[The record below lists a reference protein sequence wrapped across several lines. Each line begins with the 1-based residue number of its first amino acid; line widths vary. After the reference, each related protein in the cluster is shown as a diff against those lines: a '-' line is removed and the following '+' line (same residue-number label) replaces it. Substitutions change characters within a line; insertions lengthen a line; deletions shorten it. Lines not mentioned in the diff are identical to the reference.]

1 MKSKWWM
8 CLVAVI
14 AVLVLVVFGI
24 RIWFVS
30 PGIHVLG
37 DEIHINLTEKCFVI
51 DGRTGEL
58 EYETTVTVK
67 GGTSRSDQE
76 LFDGDLKVIGY
87 QNSADG
93 TITDLKAIEKRDDGS
108 YIITHM
114 ENCTH
119 QEEDENGITKD
130 VEHFCDYSYYY
141 YIDPSDPGQLVVA
154 IDSMNE
160 YKTVYAVCAESEEA
174 ALARYEEFTSKLP

>member
-1 MKSKWWM
+1 MKNKWWI

-14 AVLVLVVFGI
+14 VVLVLAVFGI
-24 RIWFVS
+24 RIWFKS
-30 PGIHVLG
+30 PGIHVWG
-37 DEIHINLTEKCFVI
+37 DEIHINLTEKCFVF

-58 EYETTVTVK
+58 EDETTVTVK
-67 GGTSRSDQE
+67 GGTSRSDKE

-87 QNSADG
+87 QNFADG
-93 TITDLKAIEKRDDGS
+93 TITDLKAIEKREDDS

-119 QEEDENGITKD
+119 PEEDDNGIIKD

-141 YIDPSDPGQLVVA
+141 YIDPNDPTRLVVA
-154 IDSMNE
+154 IDSTSR
-160 YKTVYAVCAESEEA
+160 YKTMYAVCAENEEA
-174 ALARYEEFTSKLP
+174 AQARYEEFISKLP